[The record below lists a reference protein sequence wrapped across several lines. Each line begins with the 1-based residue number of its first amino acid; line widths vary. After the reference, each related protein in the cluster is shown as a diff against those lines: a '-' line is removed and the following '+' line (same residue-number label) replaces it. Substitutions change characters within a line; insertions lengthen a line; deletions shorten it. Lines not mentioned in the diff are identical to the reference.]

1 MSKENHVEEA
11 IPADAVIQALKCCA
25 ATEDNCY
32 HCPFN
37 MKGAGIISEGC
48 ITAMSRA
55 ALDLIYR
62 KQSGDMVEVVRCKDC
77 ALRYTGDCA
86 SMQEDDTDM
95 YFRLCDD
102 DEFCSS
108 GVRKE

>member
-1 MSKENHVEEA
+1 MSKEQIEKMTKYLTHCFLNCA
-11 IPADAVIQALKCCA
+11 PCDKCRA
-25 ATEDNCY
+25 YIYSEQLYN
-32 HCPFN
+32 
-37 MKGAGIISEGC
+37 AG
-48 ITAMSRA
+48 
-55 ALDLIYR
+55 YR

-102 DEFCSS
+102 DDFCSS
-108 GVRKE
+108 GVRKEQT